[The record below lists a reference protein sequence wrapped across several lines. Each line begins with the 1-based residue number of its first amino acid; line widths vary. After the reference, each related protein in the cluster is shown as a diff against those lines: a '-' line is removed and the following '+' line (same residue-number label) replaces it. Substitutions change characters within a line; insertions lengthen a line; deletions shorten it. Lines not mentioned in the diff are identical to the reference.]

1 MKKLRNIQIPLV
13 ILILISLSFSCSKTA
28 HKNETVFLSE
38 NGILLANNAINAYEA
53 LNTALRTQEYDNEMI
68 RILNDPSPATYVMQ
82 MTPVNAEFIKNNIQ
96 RQSAFRLFKKAFTAY
111 NLFLDKNFDY
121 SSSNL
126 QSRLY
131 AAASALDTF
140 KINDY
145 FNERVQIL
153 KKQISGARFN
163 EKASMME
170 LTLLYGDLWNTD
182 LEKLYLL
189 LESDLENYKKGM
201 NDINNG
207 LFNKEKV
214 AKLVDQP
221 FNNGDVLINL
231 YKLQLVKN
239 KQEKMAVLTEK
250 LQNVSKAFEY
260 LSDLSAE
267 MAKKRK
273 NKEKIHRLNEEL
285 ESMLSN

>member
-53 LNTALRTQEYDNEMI
+53 LNTALRAQEYDNEMI

-96 RQSAFRLFKKAFTAY
+96 RQAAFRLFKKAFTAY
-111 NLFLDKNFDY
+111 NLFLDNNFNY

-153 KKQISGARFN
+153 KKQILAVRFN

-189 LESDLENYKKGM
+189 LENDLENYKKGM
-201 NDINNG
+201 NDVNNG

-239 KQEKMAVLTEK
+239 KQEKTAVLTEK
-250 LQNVSKAFEY
+250 LQNVSTAFEY
-260 LSDLSAE
+260 LSDLNAE

>member
-96 RQSAFRLFKKAFTAY
+96 RQAAFRLFKKAFTAY